1 VVVIPDTR
9 YTRTPDGFYIAYQVV
24 GQGLIDFAWMPGFI
38 LGNVEVV
45 WEHPLVEAFLGRF
58 ASIGRL
64 IIHDRR
70 GTGLSDRA
78 TSAPGLETRAID
90 LLAALIA
97 AGSSRTVLIGGG
109 EGGALAAF
117 VAAGRPDLVSGLVWW
132 QAQPRSRWAQDYP
145 WGATQEEVNS
155 WLGEVE
161 RGWGTESFA
170 SAFVAKEAP
179 SLRGDQSVIRW
190 LARMQRH
197 WVTPGSAVELA
208 RIWYETDIREV
219 LPSISVPTLI
229 LDREGLATEEQAF
242 TASLIPAAER
252 VVIPGNDAPPWAG
265 DQESLISAV
274 LRFLQI
280 ERSATDHNRVLA
292 TVLFTDMV
300 DSTTHAA
307 SLGDHRWK
315 ALLADHDDRVRE
327 ALSQYQGREVDSAGD
342 GVFAT
347 FDGPARAV
355 RCAQAMAQSV
365 HNLGL
370 EIRAGCHTG
379 EVELVGEKVRG
390 IATHIGARVCA
401 LAGPGEVLVSQTV
414 KDLTAGSG
422 LVFEDA
428 GEHEL
433 KGVPDRWHLYR
444 VME

>member
-1 VVVIPDTR
+1 MLNTLPGDSGVVIPDTR

-117 VAAGRPDLVSGLVWW
+117 VAAGRPDLVSALVWW

-208 RIWYETDIREV
+208 RIWYETDIRDV

-242 TASLIPAAER
+242 TSSLIPAAER

-292 TVLFTDMV
+292 TVLFTDMWTQRLTQPPSATIAGKPYLPPTTIGLERLSPGTRV
-300 DSTTHAA
+300 ARSILLGMACSQRSTGQREPCAVPRRWLSRSTTLV
-307 SLGDHRWK
+307 SR
-315 ALLADHDDRVRE
+315 
-327 ALSQYQGREVDSAGD
+327 
-342 GVFAT
+342 F
-347 FDGPARAV
+347 
-355 RCAQAMAQSV
+355 AQA
-365 HNLGL
+365 
-370 EIRAGCHTG
+370 
-379 EVELVGEKVRG
+379 
-390 IATHIGARVCA
+390 ATPAK
-401 LAGPGEVLVSQTV
+401 LSS
-414 KDLTAGSG
+414 SG
-422 LVFEDA
+422 
-428 GEHEL
+428 
-433 KGVPDRWHLYR
+433 RR
-444 VME
+444 